1 MMALRDLDAL
11 NEIWRK
17 TLDVAEDRR
26 SHLPAAVECLIASM
40 IVTPKKLGAEFAV
53 TDQAATG
60 MLRQLQAAG
69 IARDATG
76 RQSFRA
82 FILRI

>member
-1 MMALRDLDAL
+1 MTALRDLEAL
-11 NEIWRK
+11 NRICRK
-17 TLDVAEDRR
+17 MLEVAEDRR

-40 IVTPKKLGAEFAV
+40 IVTPKQLAAELAV

-60 MLRQLQAAG
+60 MLRQVQAAG
-69 IARDATG
+69 IAREATG

-82 FILRI
+82 FCLRV